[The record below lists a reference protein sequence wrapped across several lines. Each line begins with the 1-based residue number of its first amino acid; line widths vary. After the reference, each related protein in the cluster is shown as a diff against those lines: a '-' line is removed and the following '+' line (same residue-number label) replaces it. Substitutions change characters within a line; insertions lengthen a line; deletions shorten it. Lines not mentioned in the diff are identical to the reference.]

1 MSAGAVGKA
10 AREVSQTMQVLGQL
24 IDSTLKE
31 AAGERVAFTLMAY
44 APGRASYITTAPRA
58 DTIRE
63 LRALADYLESG
74 MPHIPAHQVQ

>member
-1 MSAGAVGKA
+1 MNKT
-10 AREVSQTMQVLGQL
+10 AREVSESMQALGQI

-31 AAGERVAFTLMAY
+31 VAGERVAFTLMAY